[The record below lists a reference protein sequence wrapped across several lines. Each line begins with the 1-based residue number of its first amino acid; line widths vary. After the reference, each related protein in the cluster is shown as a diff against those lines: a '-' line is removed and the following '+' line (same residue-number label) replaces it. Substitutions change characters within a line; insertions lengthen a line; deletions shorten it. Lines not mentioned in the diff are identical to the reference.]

1 MVLFE
6 PNEFLLQEDTTSV
19 DKVVSRQALN
29 ILTTVPHVPS
39 IDFIH
44 PLVRAVD
51 CTYGGQDE
59 KEPERAVSQ
68 EFEVT
73 IVIHRVEGT
82 RALEVDDISAHPVLE
97 FDCIFLIQEGSVLVV
112 IVQVVVVLR

>member
-1 MVLFE
+1 M
-6 PNEFLLQEDTTSV
+6 
-19 DKVVSRQALN
+19 
-29 ILTTVPHVPS
+29 PS

-59 KEPERAVSQ
+59 EEPERAVSQ

-73 IVIHRVEGT
+73 IIMHGVEGT
-82 RALEVDDISAHPVLE
+82 RTLEVNDIRAHPVLE
-97 FDCIFLIQEGSVLVV
+97 FNCILLIQEGSVLVV